1 MSNDE
6 RLKNL
11 TNMGKG
17 RPKGALNK
25 STRERLNQWRNL
37 LDETNISGKNMGLL
51 LERIEEGSIKS
62 SDAIALQKL
71 INEYAFRKVD
81 DEILDEI
88 IPTTPEQDAEKIKD
102 LLQIA
107 AALRSK

>member
-1 MSNDE
+1 MNTKGKVE
-6 RLKNL
+6 NL
-11 TNMGKG
+11 TRMGKG
-17 RPKGALNK
+17 RKPGAINK

-37 LDETNISGKNMGLL
+37 LDETNISGKNMRLL
-51 LERIEEGSIKS
+51 LERIEEGTIKS

-81 DEILDEI
+81 DEILDQI